1 MIIQADLIFWSM
13 AVEQVRRL
21 PVMADWQSV
30 RVFEWGKSLSWP
42 NIHPLHPLNPVHC
55 WLPNLLLLERDN
67 WE

>member
-1 MIIQADLIFWSM
+1 M
-13 AVEQVRRL
+13 AGEQLGRL
-21 PVMADWQSV
+21 TVMADWRSV
-30 RVFEWGKSLSWP
+30 RVSEWGKFFSSV

>member
-13 AVEQVRRL
+13 AVEQLRRL
-21 PVMADWQSV
+21 AVMGDWRSV
-30 RVFEWGKSLSWP
+30 RVSEWEKFFSWL
-42 NIHPLHPLNPVHC
+42 NLHPLHLLNPVHC